1 MTVRRSVLSVLTTLA
16 AFYGLGFWLIGPR
29 FDHSASEWA
38 FYKMVGQQV
47 PRRARPL
54 LYFMMIGIVTHTR
67 RPSVRFHMTW
77 LSRLYY
83 LERSASWYCDLEELT
98 NHLRLRSPED
108 ETSVPRPPAF
118 VIGRDR
124 DLPALQAL
132 GRVGVSGRSEG
143 TRWDRKYILMRIWP
157 FRDQRMQTQAN
168 SSSSDR

>member
-1 MTVRRSVLSVLTTLA
+1 M
-16 AFYGLGFWLIGPR
+16 
-29 FDHSASEWA
+29 
-38 FYKMVGQQV
+38 
-47 PRRARPL
+47 PRRAPIAL
-54 LYFMMIGIVTHTR
+54 LYDDWDRDPYPTPFGPIPHD
-67 RPSVRFHMTW
+67 
-77 LSRLYY
+77 LAARLYY